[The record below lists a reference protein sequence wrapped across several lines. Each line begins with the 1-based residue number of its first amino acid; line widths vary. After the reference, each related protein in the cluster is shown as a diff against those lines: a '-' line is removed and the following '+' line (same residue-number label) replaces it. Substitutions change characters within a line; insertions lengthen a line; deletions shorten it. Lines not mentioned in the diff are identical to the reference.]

1 MNYKKYLILFLSI
14 FILVACKK
22 LPVDDVQKQVDKKI
36 YYDALYLMNE
46 KFEKSTPSK
55 EDLDR
60 YQKIYREGKKYFLS
74 KNDLKKA
81 YGMDELY
88 LQLPSSIREK
98 LSKIQV
104 DTKKNNEDAK
114 VVGSKLYEKAKSMK
128 ENTFR
133 ERVAKY
139 IEYSKAFGYDEDM
152 KNTISTEQERL
163 IKKIEKTM
171 DYRIV
176 GGNDKLLN
184 SKIAENYRGY
194 IEHNPFIKPKISAL
208 LSQSPFGYI
217 EHNPF
222 IKTEENPEAIL
233 EITAKLI
240 EYTPNK
246 VKEKKYMND
255 FDEIY
260 IDKNGKEVTNTIKYL
275 GKHFFKTSNMKVE
288 VKYKFTSTLTGEV
301 ILQGSKTLD
310 HEEYTYWDT
319 YTIISGTLKDRSQFY
334 QDGREETLSDKDRFF
349 REMAIKIFR
358 EINQE
363 LKKLPDYDFMKIY
376 IS

>member
-14 FILVACKK
+14 FILIACKK

-55 EDLDR
+55 EDLNR
-60 YQKIYREGKKYFLS
+60 YQKIYNDGRKYFLS

-98 LSKIQV
+98 LPKIQV
-104 DTKKNNEDAK
+104 DAKKHDEDAK
-114 VVGSKLYEKAKSMK
+114 VVGNRLYEKAKSMK

-133 ERVAKY
+133 EKVAKY
-139 IEYSKAFGYDEDM
+139 LAYAKILNDDKELRA
-152 KNTISTEQERL
+152 TVLAERDRMEA
-163 IKKIEKTM
+163 KIEKTM
-171 DYRIV
+171 DYRII
-176 GGNDKLLN
+176 GGNDELLN
-184 SKIAENYRGY
+184 IMIAENYRGY
-194 IEHNPFIKPKISAL
+194 IEHNPFTKTKD
-208 LSQSPFGYI
+208 
-217 EHNPF
+217 NPD
-222 IKTEENPEAIL
+222 TIL
-233 EITAKLI
+233 EITAKLV

-246 VKEKKYMND
+246 VTEKKYTND

-260 IDKNGKEVTNTIKYL
+260 TDENGKEATNTVKYL

-288 VKYKFTSTLTGEV
+288 VKYKLTSTLTGEV

-310 HEEYTYWDT
+310 YEEYTYWDT
-319 YTIISGTLKDRSQFY
+319 YTVISGTLKDRSQFY
-334 QDGREETLSDKDRFF
+334 QDGREETLSDKERFF
-349 REMAIKIFR
+349 REMAIKVLR
-358 EINQE
+358 AINQE
-363 LKKLPDYDFMKIY
+363 LKKLPDYDFLKIY

>member
-1 MNYKKYLILFLSI
+1 MNYKKYLILLLSV
-14 FILVACKK
+14 FILIACKK
-22 LPVDDVQKQVDKKI
+22 LPVDDIQKQVDKKI

-60 YQKIYREGKKYFLS
+60 YQKIYNKGKKYFLS

-81 YGMDELY
+81 YRMDELY
-88 LQLPSSIREK
+88 LKLPSSIREK
-98 LSKIQV
+98 LPKIQV
-104 DTKKNNEDAK
+104 DINIHNEDAK
-114 VVGSKLYEKAKSMK
+114 TIGKNQYEKAKSMK

-139 IEYSKAFGYDEDM
+139 IEYSKALGYDESIRD
-152 KNTISTEQERL
+152 TILTDRKKLED
-163 IKKIEKTM
+163 KIEKTM

-176 GGNDKLLN
+176 GGNDELLN

-194 IEHNPFIKPKISAL
+194 IEHNPFM
-208 LSQSPFGYI
+208 
-217 EHNPF
+217 
-222 IKTEENPEAIL
+222 KTKENPDTIL
-233 EITAKLI
+233 EITTKLI

-246 VKEKKYMND
+246 VTEKKYTND

-260 IDKNGKEVTNTIKYL
+260 TDENGKKATNTVKYL

-288 VKYKFTSTLTGEV
+288 VKYKLTSTLTGEV

-334 QDGREETLSDKDRFF
+334 QDGREEILSDKERFF
-349 REMAIKIFR
+349 REMAIKILR

>member
-14 FILVACKK
+14 FILIACKK
-22 LPVDDVQKQVDKKI
+22 LPVDDIQKQVDKKI

-60 YQKIYREGKKYFLS
+60 YQKIYNDGRKYFLS

-81 YGMDELY
+81 YGMDDLY
-88 LQLPSSIREK
+88 LQLPSSIKEK
-98 LSKIQV
+98 LPKIQV
-104 DTKKNNEDAK
+104 ETKKHNEDAK
-114 VVGSKLYEKAKSMK
+114 VVGSNLYEKAKSMK

-139 IEYSKAFGYDEDM
+139 IEYS
-152 KNTISTEQERL
+152 
-163 IKKIEKTM
+163 M
-171 DYRIV
+171 DYKIV
-176 GGNDKLLN
+176 GGNDELLN

-194 IEHNPFIKPKISAL
+194 IEHNPFM
-208 LSQSPFGYI
+208 
-217 EHNPF
+217 
-222 IKTEENPEAIL
+222 KTKENPDIIL

-246 VKEKKYMND
+246 VTEKKYTND

-260 IDKNGKEVTNTIKYL
+260 TDENGKEAINRVKYL

-288 VKYKFTSTLTGEV
+288 VKYKLTSTLTGEV

-334 QDGREETLSDKDRFF
+334 QDGREETLSDKERFF
-349 REMAIKIFR
+349 REMAIKILR

-363 LKKLPDYDFMKIY
+363 LKKLPDYDFMKIN

>member
-1 MNYKKYLILFLSI
+1 MNYKKYLILLLSI
-14 FILVACKK
+14 FILIACKK

-36 YYDALYLMNE
+36 YYDALYLLNE
-46 KFEKSTPSK
+46 KFEKSVPNK
-55 EDLDR
+55 EELDR
-60 YQKIYREGKKYFLS
+60 YQKIYNKGKKYFLS

-81 YGMDELY
+81 YRMDELY
-88 LQLPSSIREK
+88 LKLPSSIREK
-98 LSKIQV
+98 LPKIQV
-104 DTKKNNEDAK
+104 DINIHNEDAK
-114 VVGSKLYEKAKSMK
+114 TIGKNQYEKAKSMK

-139 IEYSKAFGYDEDM
+139 IEYSKALGYDESIRD
-152 KNTISTEQERL
+152 TILTDRKKLED
-163 IKKIEKTM
+163 KIEKTM

-176 GGNDKLLN
+176 GGNDELLN

-194 IEHNPFIKPKISAL
+194 IEHNPFM
-208 LSQSPFGYI
+208 
-217 EHNPF
+217 
-222 IKTEENPEAIL
+222 KTKENPDTIL
-233 EITAKLI
+233 EITTKLI

-246 VKEKKYMND
+246 VTEKKYTND

-260 IDKNGKEVTNTIKYL
+260 TDKNGKETTNTVKYL

-288 VKYKFTSTLTGEV
+288 MKYKLTSTLTGEV

-310 HEEYTYWDT
+310 HEEYTYWNT

-334 QDGREETLSDKDRFF
+334 QDGREEILSDKERFF
-349 REMAIKIFR
+349 REMAIKILR

>member
-22 LPVDDVQKQVDKKI
+22 LPVDDIQKQVDKKI

-60 YQKIYREGKKYFLS
+60 YQKIYNDGRKYFLS

-98 LSKIQV
+98 LPKIQV
-104 DTKKNNEDAK
+104 DTKKHDEDAK
-114 VVGSKLYEKAKSMK
+114 VVGNRLYEKAKSMK

-133 ERVAKY
+133 EKVAKY

-171 DYRIV
+171 DYRTV
-176 GGNDKLLN
+176 GGNDELLN

-194 IEHNPFIKPKISAL
+194 IEHNPFM
-208 LSQSPFGYI
+208 
-217 EHNPF
+217 
-222 IKTEENPEAIL
+222 KTKENPETIL

-246 VKEKKYMND
+246 VTEKKYTND

-260 IDKNGKEVTNTIKYL
+260 IDENGKEVTNTVKYL
-275 GKHFFKTSNMKVE
+275 KRHFFKTSNMKVE

-310 HEEYTYWDT
+310 HEEYTYWD
-319 YTIISGTLKDRSQFY
+319 
-334 QDGREETLSDKDRFF
+334 
-349 REMAIKIFR
+349 
-358 EINQE
+358 
-363 LKKLPDYDFMKIY
+363 IY
-376 IS
+376 YYIRNS

>member
-14 FILVACKK
+14 FILIACKK
-22 LPVDDVQKQVDKKI
+22 LPVDDIQKQVDKKI

-60 YQKIYREGKKYFLS
+60 YQKIYNDRRKYFLS

-88 LQLPSSIREK
+88 LQLPSNIREK
-98 LSKIQV
+98 LPKIQV
-104 DTKKNNEDAK
+104 DTKKHDEDAK
-114 VVGSKLYEKAKSMK
+114 VVGNRLYEKAKSMK

-139 IEYSKAFGYDEDM
+139 IEYSKALGYDESIRD
-152 KNTISTEQERL
+152 TILTDRKKLED
-163 IKKIEKTM
+163 KIEKTM
-171 DYRIV
+171 DYKIV
-176 GGNDKLLN
+176 GGNDELLN

-194 IEHNPFIKPKISAL
+194 IEYNPFINTKD
-208 LSQSPFGYI
+208 
-217 EHNPF
+217 NPD
-222 IKTEENPEAIL
+222 TIL
-233 EITAKLI
+233 EITTKLV

-246 VKEKKYMND
+246 VTEKRYTND

-260 IDKNGKEVTNTIKYL
+260 TDENGKKATNTVKYL

-288 VKYKFTSTLTGEV
+288 VKYKLTSTLTGEV

-334 QDGREETLSDKDRFF
+334 QDGREDTLSDKERFF
-349 REMAIKIFR
+349 REMAIKILR